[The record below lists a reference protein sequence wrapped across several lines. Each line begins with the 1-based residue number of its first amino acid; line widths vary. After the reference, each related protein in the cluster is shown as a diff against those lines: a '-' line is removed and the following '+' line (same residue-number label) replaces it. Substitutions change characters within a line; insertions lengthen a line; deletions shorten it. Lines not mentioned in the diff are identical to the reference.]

1 MKLTECVVD
10 LPYQSADKHDLAED
24 DVSLYGA
31 LGSLGLSTLNSFNLG
46 VSELDSS
53 NLGLPE
59 LSSSHF
65 GLSNRRRNSSIRSS
79 KLLGS

>member
-1 MKLTECVVD
+1 VLSIFHINPLISMT
-10 LPYQSADKHDLAED
+10 LPED

-31 LGSLGLSTLNSFNLG
+31 LGSLGLSALNSFNLG

-59 LSSSHF
+59 LDSFHF
-65 GLSNRRRNSSIRSS
+65 GLSNRR
-79 KLLGS
+79 